1 MSTPLCNWLDK
12 VQFFSSLLLL
22 KVCFFLQL
30 VKKMQ
35 SEDFYLSEVEKSRAM
50 AEMNERMNKVLYSL
64 VFSNIFNSKMLF
76 LFPSWWMSACLND
89 RYVALWSL
97 LKFTGLI
104 WLIFGFILFCFFFL
118 RCVEAKDWGSSVP
131 CWDCWTAEEQ
141 RCSDQSVGKRKCKDV
156 GWIGRRPKVN
166 GWKAKVTGRDGTK
179 VRQWISLNFSILMKT
194 LMYCGYFI
202 YEF

>member
-104 WLIFGFILFCFFFL
+104 WLIFGFILFCFFFFAVCRSERL
-118 RCVEAKDWGSSVP
+118 RKFCTLLRLLNSWRTKMFRSKRWK
-131 CWDCWTAEEQ
+131 TKMQ
-141 RCSDQSVGKRKCKDV
+141 RC
-156 GWIGRRPKVN
+156 WLNWPKAE
-166 GWKAKVTGRDGTK
+166 G
-179 VRQWISLNFSILMKT
+179 
-194 LMYCGYFI
+194 
-202 YEF
+202 